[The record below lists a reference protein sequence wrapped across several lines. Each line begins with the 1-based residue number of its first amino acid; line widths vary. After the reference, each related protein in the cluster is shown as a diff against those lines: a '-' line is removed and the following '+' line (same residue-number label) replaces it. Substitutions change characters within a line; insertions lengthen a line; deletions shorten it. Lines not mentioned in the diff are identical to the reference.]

1 VDHGWVIGAE
11 DGRSQFRHAGEVGP
25 GHVTVGEF
33 LGDEREVVREHQH
46 QRIGVAQPDAGF
58 EGLLEGSPRRH
69 RIVGSHL
76 DAGELPHGGEQF
88 GVALGQLGPSDLDGT
103 FEQGP
108 RPVQVPRLGEGF
120 GTLTGLREGGRLR
133 HPNMLP
139 AHRSQHHPGMP
150 DAIASSVS
158 KTVSCFLSSMGVS
171 AVESFRIQGPATLGQ
186 GISPGKTGA
195 CAGHHSR
202 LASTGP
208 AWIDAS
214 PTIPGH
220 SSRSPEAPD
229 AAGAHA
235 GHVRV
240 LVTSWTATVRAHAAA
255 PWTSDVVRATG
266 ESHIAIA
273 CAPAAARPA
282 PSRVHQRRQD
292 RQRVA
297 GSRAEG
303 LRLVEIPGRAG
314 RLRCA

>member
-171 AVESFRIQGPATLGQ
+171 AVESFRIQGPATLG
-186 GISPGKTGA
+186 TGDLT
-195 CAGHHSR
+195 R
-202 LASTGP
+202 
-208 AWIDAS
+208 
-214 PTIPGH
+214 
-220 SSRSPEAPD
+220 PD
-229 AAGAHA
+229 RGVCRPPLAAGLDWP
-235 GHVRV
+235 GMDRCE
-240 LVTSWTATVRAHAAA
+240 
-255 PWTSDVVRATG
+255 SDDPRTL
-266 ESHIAIA
+266 IAQ
-273 CAPAAARPA
+273 PEAAAR
-282 PSRVHQRRQD
+282 STGCRRST
-292 RQRVA
+292 R
-297 GSRAEG
+297 
-303 LRLVEIPGRAG
+303 
-314 RLRCA
+314 